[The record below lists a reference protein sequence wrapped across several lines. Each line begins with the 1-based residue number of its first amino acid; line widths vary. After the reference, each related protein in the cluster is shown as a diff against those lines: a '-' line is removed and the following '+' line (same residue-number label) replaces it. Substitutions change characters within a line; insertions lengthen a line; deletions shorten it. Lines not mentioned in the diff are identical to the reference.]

1 MAPQVQFLRNF
12 RDNSILTTKS
22 GTAFM
27 MAFNA
32 WYYSFSPQT
41 ANQIARSGLA
51 RSIMQVALSPLV
63 GILTLSSA
71 TFQATRAFPELA
83 VLLAGLLASGL
94 IGAFYLGLPLT
105 LLRTHKRFRAP
116 TIGKLM
122 ERVLVSVLGAALV
135 LLAIGELANFA
146 PLLMLSSATIVLS
159 MILVAATATSNRF
172 SALLNGRN

>member
-12 RDNSILTTKS
+12 RDNSILTTRS

-27 MAFNA
+27 VAFNA

-51 RSIMQVALSPLV
+51 RSIMQVTLSPLV

-71 TFQATRAFPELA
+71 TFQATQSIPELA

-105 LLRTHKRFRAP
+105 LLRTHKRFRAQ
-116 TIGKLM
+116 TIGRLM
-122 ERVLVSVLGAALV
+122 ERALASVLGAALV
-135 LLAIGELANFA
+135 LLAIGELTNYT
-146 PLLMLSSATIVLS
+146 PLLMISAATIVLS
-159 MILVAATATSNRF
+159 TILVSATAASNRLA
-172 SALLNGRN
+172 ALLNGRK